1 MQSVSRPWSRG
12 TRSYDPYDLSWG
24 VFDVTA
30 CKDKRIAPRQTPQGS
45 NFQDDSRTQ
54 ERTGM
59 GYGSKLLD
67 SKVNPTIL
75 FILYKYT
82 IVWILWTSCAVEANQ
97 SLAITEA
104 TSFVHYDQLKTKT
117 ETKTCLYCILIT
129 HLQDHNTLSEKYSS
143 CRSKTKRHPWLII
156 VHSFHSFH
164 SSTFLST
171 AGILDRWELGI
182 WTCARPGEVRP
193 LILRLS
199 LSSWEV
205 KSVLEGWDTSF
216 DWKTSV
222 GMLDWNNMDI

>member
-1 MQSVSRPWSRG
+1 MNIVNFLCGWSKSIFSRHH
-12 TRSYDPYDLSWG
+12 RSYFFCSLWP
-24 VFDVTA
+24 
-30 CKDKRIAPRQTPQGS
+30 
-45 NFQDDSRTQ
+45 TQ
-54 ERTGM
+54 
-59 GYGSKLLD
+59 
-67 SKVNPTIL
+67 
-75 FILYKYT
+75 
-82 IVWILWTSCAVEANQ
+82 
-97 SLAITEA
+97 
-104 TSFVHYDQLKTKT
+104 TKT